1 MKTIFKIALLVALAT
16 ALRADA
22 QNNVGQ
28 SYIGLCSD
36 KWPCSL
42 SIKQY
47 QGQETIRAGWLEDTT
62 FNQSRCSCSSA
73 ILEGPKPKVVRIHIA
88 NGTCFPERGRRC
100 QPGEVFEGESIKS
113 AEAKLIRHDPK
124 LINKLKAAAA
134 RTAAR
139 VSKAY
144 ALKELYISP
153 VMESS
158 FSAKARLVTLDTVR
172 SYFPNAK
179 LVDNPVQG
187 PCLGGYVCEKHGE
200 RPNISAPCISDL
212 DGADFGKVDL
222 VAYAQNTKQCALSL
236 VWGLKYNL
244 IDHHNPNFVE
254 PRKRSETPNQNYFTA
269 ATATMANG
277 GVLPPAG
284 EVDPRDQKKCKR
296 SQAFGDG
303 PGKRLWKQSD
313 THAGVVVLFPT
324 GSRIYR
330 QLNAWKGGKIVASFQ
345 YTYLLNGDRRPVYR
359 TSKPAKDF
367 RPNTV
372 LNGDGDCYVV
382 QYPNL
387 RQE

>member
-1 MKTIFKIALLVALAT
+1 MKTLLKLALFLALAT
-16 ALRADA
+16 GLSADA
-22 QNNVGQ
+22 QNVGQ

-47 QGQETIRAGWLEDTT
+47 QQLDVIRAGWLEDTT
-62 FNQSRCSCSSA
+62 FNQSKCSCSRS
-73 ILEGPKPKVVRIHIA
+73 ILEGPKPKIVRIHIS

-100 QPGEVFEGESIKS
+100 QKGEVFEGESIKS
-113 AEAKLIRHDPK
+113 AEAKLIRRDPK
-124 LINKLKAAAA
+124 LLNKLKVAAA

-139 VSKAY
+139 VSTAY
-144 ALKELYISP
+144 QLRELYISP

-158 FSAKARLVTLDTVR
+158 FSPAARLVTLDTVR
-172 SYFPNAK
+172 PYFPTAK
-179 LVDNPVQG
+179 FVDNPVQG
-187 PCLGGYVCEKHGE
+187 SCLGGFVCEKHGE
-200 RPNISAPCISDL
+200 RPNISAPCIADL

-222 VAYAQNTKQCALSL
+222 IKYAQNTKECALSL

-254 PRKRSETPNQNYFTA
+254 PRKRSEAPNQAYFTA
-269 ATATMANG
+269 ATVTMGPGGAT
-277 GVLPPAG
+277 LPPTG
-284 EVDPRDQKKCKR
+284 EVDARDQKACKK

-303 PGKRLWKQSD
+303 PGNRLWKQSD
-313 THAGVVVLFPT
+313 THAGVVAIFPR

-330 QLNAWKGGKIVASFQ
+330 KLNAWKGGKIVANFQ
-345 YTYLLNGDRRPVYR
+345 YTYLLNGDQRPVYR
-359 TSKPAKDF
+359 TSKPARDF

-372 LNGDGDCYVV
+372 LNGDGECFVV
-382 QYPNL
+382 QYPHI